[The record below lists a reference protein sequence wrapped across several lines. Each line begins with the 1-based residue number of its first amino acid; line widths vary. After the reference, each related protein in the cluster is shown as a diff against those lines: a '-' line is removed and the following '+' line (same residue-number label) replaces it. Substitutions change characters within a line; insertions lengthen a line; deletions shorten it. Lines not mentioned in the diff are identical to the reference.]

1 MIIKI
6 VVDDA
11 DVRVL
16 LGRIAGR
23 VHNMSPIMRVI
34 AGDLHDEVEE
44 NFEKE
49 GRPTKWQDL
58 AESTK
63 KQRAKKGKWPGKIL
77 QVSAGGLA
85 PSITPGSNVKAAWA
99 SSNKAYSAIQNLG
112 GFAGRGRKVFIP
124 PRPFMVLTDA
134 GLEKIKDKLGRFA
147 IEGTT

>member
-1 MIIKI
+1 MIKI

-23 VHNMSPIMRVI
+23 VQNMSPIMRVI

-49 GRPTKWQDL
+49 GRPSKWQDL

-85 PSITPGSNVKAAWA
+85 SSVTPGSNAKSAWA
-99 SSNKAYSAIQNLG
+99 SSNKIYSAIQHLG
-112 GFAGRGRKVFIP
+112 GFAGRGHKAFIP

-134 GLEKIKDKLGRFA
+134 GLEKIKDKLGKYA